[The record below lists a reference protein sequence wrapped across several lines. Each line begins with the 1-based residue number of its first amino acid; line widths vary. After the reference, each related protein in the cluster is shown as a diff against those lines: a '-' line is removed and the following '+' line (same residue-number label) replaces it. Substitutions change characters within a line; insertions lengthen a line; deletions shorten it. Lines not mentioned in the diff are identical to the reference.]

1 MIRST
6 TGATYD
12 LLKGNFIDIQSE
24 FRKRQVQASSGK
36 EYVDRS
42 ENVADASEAADLI
55 RSKSDL
61 QKYQD
66 NLVRA
71 KAHVVTTEDT
81 VQDVVELMQR
91 ANEVLT
97 TANNGTHPPEHRQDV
112 AQELNGIIEQ
122 IFSLSETKFGDNFL
136 FGGTQSGQ
144 APITATRNA
153 AGEITSI
160 TIAAD
165 TDADTELR
173 KAQIN
178 ENTVIDYGLMAG
190 GADGVFAAS
199 GGVDIISNLIAL
211 RDELALGDIPSAAN
225 AAQLETN
232 MDHVIGQLTTNAVK
246 QQWLE
251 AQEGRLLDRELNHNR
266 QLEDLQSADIGA
278 VMTELSQL
286 QTTYQATMQM
296 IRQTNTLSIINF
308 I

>member
-1 MIRST
+1 MIRATS
-6 TGATYD
+6 GATYD

-24 FRKRQVQASSGK
+24 FRKRQIQASSGK

-42 ENVADASEAADLI
+42 ENVSDASEAANLI

-61 QKYQD
+61 QKFQD
-66 NLVRA
+66 NLIQA
-71 KAHVVTTEDT
+71 KAHVVTTDDS
-81 VQDVVELMQR
+81 VQDVVELLQR
-91 ANEVLT
+91 ANELIT

-122 IFSLSETKFGDNFL
+122 VFSISETKFGDNFL
-136 FGGTQSGQ
+136 FGGTLSGT
-144 APITATRNA
+144 APFTATRDASGQITALTDNANA
-153 AGEITSI
+153 A
-160 TIAAD
+160 
-165 TDADTELR
+165 TEEK

-178 ENTVIDYGLMAG
+178 ENTVVDYGLMAS
-190 GADGVFAAS
+190 GADGVFTAS
-199 GGVDIISNLIAL
+199 GGVDVLGNLIAL
-211 RDELALGDIPSAAN
+211 RDELALGNVPSAAN
-225 AAQLETN
+225 AAQLDDN

-251 AQEGRLLDRELNHNR
+251 SQESRLLDRELNHNR
-266 QLEDLQSADIGA
+266 QLEDLQSADLGA

-296 IRQTNTLSIINF
+296 IRQTNSMSIINF